1 MSGQLTEIK
10 QAIDS
15 FELEKA
21 RNLLR
26 GELQNNPSADVF
38 YLAAQ
43 AALNESQRL
52 HFLEKAVNL
61 DPFHEKATL
70 ELSKRK
76 PSSPTNG
83 THGSRESAK
92 PVTHNKSTQRE
103 TAPEATQPLQTRPTW
118 ITVWAILAI
127 IGGIFG
133 VIGGLATL
141 PDTAGWLTLIVSA
154 GTLTYGI
161 GFLQLHDWAWQLAR
175 VVLVVGIIGGVIG
188 LISTLSDQLLPG
200 DVKTGMIA
208 GYVIGFVINGLLLR
222 YLQSERI
229 KEVFVIYS

>member
-15 FELEKA
+15 FDLEKA

-26 GELQNNPSADVF
+26 GELQNNPSADIF

-43 AALNESQRL
+43 ADLNESQRL

-76 PSSPTNG
+76 PSSPANA

-92 PVTHNKSTQRE
+92 PITHNRHYSDLMRGSQGKRERRKLWREQAISMTASLAPTVCKRQMSLTMRQR
-103 TAPEATQPLQTRPTW
+103 
-118 ITVWAILAI
+118 
-127 IGGIFG
+127 
-133 VIGGLATL
+133 
-141 PDTAGWLTLIVSA
+141 LTLRMTCSMRTRREASWRLKAFCA
-154 GTLTYGI
+154 GVREPPG
-161 GFLQLHDWAWQLAR
+161 GFLKGSKVSTPAR
-175 VVLVVGIIGGVIG
+175 VKPRKPK
-188 LISTLSDQLLPG
+188 SWSSQLLG
-200 DVKTGMIA
+200 GKG
-208 GYVIGFVINGLLLR
+208 
-222 YLQSERI
+222 
-229 KEVFVIYS
+229 